1 MNTKKGEGHA
11 ADTQQTESKADEE
24 GGEDK
29 KAEDEPPREKT
40 EEELEAE
47 KEAAYIG
54 LDEYEKRRGKLDD
67 DVSLS
72 RRKVKNDEKQFACKK
87 MKKKVEDTDMFDFS
101 ALKKAAQQPKK
112 KGKKKK
118 GQKITR
124 MHLDQFSP
132 FQSTRNT
139 RLLEGFGRGRG
150 RGRGGYDRYNDR
162 YNDRNN
168 DRYNDRNNEDNGGNL
183 QDNNDPE
190 QNKEQPGL
198 TVDQNA
204 TENSS
209 FPTLP
214 TE

>member
-1 MNTKKGEGHA
+1 MGGRRGGHGGNRRGRGMDRRSQGRFPNNRGQQKRDGAGKFNYGKEDENPQDTQQDWDDNVGEEKNGEVAMENNAGDA

-118 GQKITR
+118 GQKIT
-124 MHLDQFSP
+124 
-132 FQSTRNT
+132 
-139 RLLEGFGRGRG
+139 
-150 RGRGGYDRYNDR
+150 
-162 YNDRNN
+162 
-168 DRYNDRNNEDNGGNL
+168 
-183 QDNNDPE
+183 
-190 QNKEQPGL
+190 
-198 TVDQNA
+198 
-204 TENSS
+204 
-209 FPTLP
+209 
-214 TE
+214 